1 MRTEII
7 VGDAA
12 LVTTAFGR
20 IQVTCHND
28 CSSVAGVCSA
38 VIESNLLAEWD

>member
-1 MRTEII
+1 MGAEITA
-7 VGDAA
+7 GDAA

-20 IQVTCHND
+20 IQVKCHD

-38 VIESNLLAEWD
+38 VIESNLLAEWE